1 MPLNFDDNHSV
12 VDLLLQSE
20 ESPGNSSLNSESIL
34 LNYNNKVD
42 ETDDMKNDN
51 INVTEIHS
59 DNHNIT
65 SGIFDLDSTALK
77 DSASSKVTHDEMN
90 KKYDTFS
97 TINESE
103 DDFDKS
109 SDKAS
114 LFDTLNSLGKKQ
126 GWEQKVQ
133 DFAKKSIKDK
143 NIAENTDIEEFQ
155 EYVTDV
161 TNYGIK
167 SLPQA
172 MTNEIKE
179 KVSNFVKTRL
189 NPINEAYKEALIQA
203 GERSIDPIKNIM
215 SQINC
220 DKPSSSKVVITLE
233 LKIETQDKMAHV
245 KPNVSES
252 FTETIVGQGNYHEED
267 FSTILKNDV
276 KMSLFGDPDYNSDE
290 ESGLMPLDEEVHLV
304 SKLEKEA
311 ERQIRI
317 QNDFREALNPNIGLE
332 LNSMFSDHK
341 HIMDTIARLRSDDI
355 EIYNNSIV
363 ANHDTTLPPPEVL
376 TYKYKGR
383 IYKLVTVF
391 QWRYLDNNIHLP
403 LDQRQKRVNKIQ
415 KFYLHLPPPMLP
427 MRKRLFNVMEIPA
440 SCSPTKITKSALNL
454 AFGGV
459 KIGKN
464 ISPNSQSLLNTTEI
478 PGIPE
483 VKDPNQDSDGDH
495 STP

>member
-1 MPLNFDDNHSV
+1 MPLNFNDNHSV
-12 VDLLLQSE
+12 VDQLLQSE

-42 ETDDMKNDN
+42 ETDDLKNDN
-51 INVTEIHS
+51 INVTETHS
-59 DNHNIT
+59 DNHEIT
-65 SGIFDLDSTALK
+65 SGIFDLDSTALG
-77 DSASSKVTHDEMN
+77 DSAFSKVTRDEMN

-114 LFDTLNSLGKKQ
+114 LFDTLNSLGKKH

-143 NIAENTDIEEFQ
+143 NIAKNIVIEEFQ

-161 TNYGIK
+161 TNFGIK

-215 SQINC
+215 SQANY

-233 LKIETQDKMAHV
+233 RKIETQDKMAHV

-276 KMSLFGDPDYNSDE
+276 KVKKFF
-290 ESGLMPLDEEVHLV
+290 LV
-304 SKLEKEA
+304 
-311 ERQIRI
+311 
-317 QNDFREALNPNIGLE
+317 F
-332 LNSMFSDHK
+332 
-341 HIMDTIARLRSDDI
+341 
-355 EIYNNSIV
+355 
-363 ANHDTTLPPPEVL
+363 
-376 TYKYKGR
+376 
-383 IYKLVTVF
+383 
-391 QWRYLDNNIHLP
+391 
-403 LDQRQKRVNKIQ
+403 
-415 KFYLHLPPPMLP
+415 
-427 MRKRLFNVMEIPA
+427 
-440 SCSPTKITKSALNL
+440 
-454 AFGGV
+454 
-459 KIGKN
+459 
-464 ISPNSQSLLNTTEI
+464 
-478 PGIPE
+478 
-483 VKDPNQDSDGDH
+483 
-495 STP
+495 